1 MSRHF
6 QSASS
11 SRSWRA
17 LHPAAGLLLLLSVA
31 TCSPEYQSGVT
42 ACAAT
47 NPKCPDGFECRGIRC
62 YAIGTAGGPSASADG
77 GTAGSGGSSGL
88 GGAAPVTGS
97 GGRGGSAPPA
107 TAGSPGT
114 AGRGGSAPPMPPM
127 PPPGMAARCGELEAE
142 DQCDDCAF
150 KSCCS
155 QIQACLTAQTCN
167 AFLDCLDECE
177 DDPSPEMCVMMC
189 TTSNQ
194 AGSMLFRT
202 AIQCQNSM
210 CAAQCSSAPPTMP
223 PPTTTPPPASG
234 CSAGLMSTSP
244 CTRCFS
250 GVCCNEFLACSNSAE
265 CSTLV
270 RCRNMCMDEACR
282 TTCNN
287 QSPNGVPILLQF
299 AQCSNMKCSVEC
311 SGS

>member
-11 SRSWRA
+11 RSWRA
-17 LHPAAGLLLLLSVA
+17 LRPAAGLLLLLSVA

-77 GTAGSGGSSGL
+77 GTAGSGGSPGL
-88 GGAAPVTGS
+88 GGAGPVTGS

-107 TAGSPGT
+107 TAGTSGT
-114 AGRGGSAPPMPPM
+114 AGRGGSAPP
-127 PPPGMAARCGELEAE
+127 PPGMAARCGDAEAE
-142 DQCDDCAF
+142 DQCDECAF
-150 KSCCS
+150 RSCCS
-155 QIQACLTAQTCN
+155 QIQGCLMAASCN
-167 AFLDCLDECE
+167 TFLDCLDTCE
-177 DDPSPEMCVMMC
+177 EQQSQEFCLMMC
-189 TTSNQ
+189 SMSNQ
-194 AGSMLFRT
+194 AGFQLFRT
-202 AIQCQNSM
+202 AVQCQSSM
-210 CAAQCSSAPPTMP
+210 CSAQCSGPPSTP
-223 PPTTTPPPASG
+223 PPTTPPPASA